1 MMKQIYLNDDDIEK
15 VYLTYLFYYFVQL
28 YNSIQFSD
36 KIYPCLSRTLPFPN

>member
-28 YNSIQFSD
+28 NNSIQLSE
-36 KIYPCLSRTLPFPN
+36 KISPCLT